1 MTNVVWGTAFF
12 VSKAAAITYYRPYH
26 YEDVVEAVNRKL
38 AEGEI
43 HIGPPPLEP
52 GESLVIIDQGTRYAI
67 REKPSTMPAGSLV
80 LTMTAG
86 SATTEPQQRWP
97 RQRRGVAV

>member
-1 MTNVVWGTAFF
+1 MKNTVWGTGYF

-38 AEGEI
+38 ADGEI

-52 GESLVIIDQGTRYAI
+52 GETLVIIDNGTRYAI
-67 REKPSTMPAGSLV
+67 RESD
-80 LTMTAG
+80 
-86 SATTEPQQRWP
+86 QQAAD
-97 RQRRGVAV
+97 RQQAERDANRIDGYDRDDLGESPDF

>member
-67 REKPSTMPAGSLV
+67 RESDKQ
-80 LTMTAG
+80 
-86 SATTEPQQRWP
+86 SADRRQAEHDHDRPTDRAHSPCHQAQRL
-97 RQRRGVAV
+97 